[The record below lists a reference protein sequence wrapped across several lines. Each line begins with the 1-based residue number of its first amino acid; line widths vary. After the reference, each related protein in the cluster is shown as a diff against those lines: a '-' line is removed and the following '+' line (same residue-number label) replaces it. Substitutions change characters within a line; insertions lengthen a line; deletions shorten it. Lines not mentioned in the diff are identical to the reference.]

1 MNEKGSIYPLYT
13 VLLYLY
19 LQYSRLLDLC
29 SLCRRLREGGW
40 GSKIISSLVQYEDY
54 YWSTEHGEYCL
65 ISLTRIC
72 YTNLDHEYI
81 RCMYLVAGFGNFM
94 NQYINLEVFVLENI
108 QVRNYKPPPV
118 SIKIKYRYCRVRNII
133 FTF

>member
-1 MNEKGSIYPLYT
+1 MNERGSIYPLYT

-72 YTNLDHEYI
+72 YKLRSWIYKVYVLSGRFWKFYEP
-81 RCMYLVAGFGNFM
+81 
-94 NQYINLEVFVLENI
+94 INLEVLVLENI